1 MLTKMIYA
9 AIAALTVT
17 SSTPQS
23 VKAAMIVNDATRSST
38 SPQTDDFH
46 DVTVHHRYYG
56 RWA

>member
-1 MLTKMIYA
+1 MLTTMIYA
-9 AIAALTVT
+9 ALAALAVT
-17 SSTPQS
+17 GNTAQP
-23 VKAAMIVNDATRSST
+23 VNAVRIVCDAVRSSP